1 MPETVTMNTPM
12 YIGLALT
19 SHNSGVVCEAKFSNV
34 SFPGTTVGQQWT
46 NQDIGITSNDVEPM
60 YVVLNGS
67 AVVTHDNPDAS
78 QVEAWTEWTIDL
90 QVFADQGVDL
100 TNVNT
105 IALGL
110 GDKTNPQA
118 GGSGTM
124 YFDDIR
130 LYLLAEQAP

>member
-1 MPETVTMNTPM
+1 MTVVGMDMPV

-19 SHNSGVVCEAKFSNV
+19 SHNVDAACEAKFSNV
-34 SFPGTTVGQQWT
+34 SLPDTSVGPLWT
-46 NQDIGITSNDVEPM
+46 DQDIGMMSNSAEPM

-67 AVVTHDNPDAS
+67 AVVYHEDPGATQIETWMQWNIP
-78 QVEAWTEWTIDL
+78 L
-90 QVFADQGVDL
+90 QGFADQGIDL

-105 IALGL
+105 IGIGF
-110 GDKTNPQA
+110 GDKNNPQT

-130 LYLLAEQAP
+130 LYLPR